1 MRNLL
6 YVISELTQA
15 KGIRIFKVQQDLGL
29 KPLEYFRL
37 GWDCGYN
44 MFNGFGILVMLKM
57 NDTRPQV
64 NR

>member
-15 KGIRIFKVQQDLGL
+15 KGIKVWKQQQDLGL
-29 KPLEYFRL
+29 KPFEYFRL
-37 GWDCGYN
+37 GWYCGYN
-44 MFNGFGILVMLKM
+44 VFNGFGILVMLKM
-57 NDTRPQV
+57 NDVRPQV